1 MAERLVADKSV
12 GAKKT
17 SSNAM
22 CLPFPRVTSPAAVL
36 RAQCSLGTRA
46 KVANTTFPCGSTSF
60 SVELGYQNA
69 HWTSCCGTV
78 DFHTTVTHRGCGQKL
93 GLPESSSCI
102 PTKTE
107 SEPLS
112 SPAHCSRSSAS
123 CGRQELFS
131 EGDQDGHA
139 GRQKSVGLLAAQA
152 VDELLNRAKRSVVF
166 LALLL
171 QKREWDTELCM
182 QSICAVPHDR

>member
-1 MAERLVADKSV
+1 NHVHGDHLESLLKFSAGQWNTLVNI
-12 GAKKT
+12 G
-17 SSNAM
+17 
-22 CLPFPRVTSPAAVL
+22 LVL
-36 RAQCSLGTRA
+36 CGLAGQDCIGT
-46 KVANTTFPCGSTSF
+46 NT
-60 SVELGYQNA
+60 
-69 HWTSCCGTV
+69 
-78 DFHTTVTHRGCGQKL
+78 
-93 GLPESSSCI
+93 
-102 PTKTE
+102 
-107 SEPLS
+107 
-112 SPAHCSRSSAS
+112 PAHCSRSSAS